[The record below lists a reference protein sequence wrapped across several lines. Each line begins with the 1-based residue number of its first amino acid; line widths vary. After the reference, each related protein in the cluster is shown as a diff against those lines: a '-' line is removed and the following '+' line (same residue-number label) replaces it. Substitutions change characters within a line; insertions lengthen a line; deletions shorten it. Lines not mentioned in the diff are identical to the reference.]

1 MTVDWKKKLIPNLP
15 YLLFVYLFD
24 KLCQAVRLAPG
35 LDASEKFLHLSQ
47 GFTEAF
53 SSGLPSLHPL
63 DLLAGIA
70 GAVIVRLAV
79 YAKSKNTKKYR
90 KGIEYGSARWGTA
103 ADIAP
108 YVDPVPDWN
117 IPLTQTEKL
126 TMSSRPKNPK
136 YARNKNIL
144 VIGGSGSG
152 KTRFFVKPSLM
163 QMHSSYVV
171 TDPKG
176 QLLSEVGTMLRRGA
190 PKLDENGKPMQ
201 DACGKVIYEP
211 YRIKVLNTINFKKSM
226 KYNPFAYIRSEKDI
240 LKLVNV
246 IIANTKGDGEKSS
259 EDFWVKAERLLY
271 CALIGYIWYEAEPEE
286 KNFLTLLELI
296 NASEAREDD
305 EEFQSPVDLL
315 FSKLEKEHPDHFAVK
330 QYRKFKL
337 AAGKTLKSILIS
349 CGARLAP
356 FDIAELREIM
366 SDDELEL
373 DTLGDRKTALFLIM
387 SDTDTTFNFVILTD
401 FMEADG
407 NIMVTMH
414 IRGINQNEAIKM
426 VKRKITDLDA
436 MKIQEQKRAVRSG
449 YDMDILPSDLSTY
462 GGAAK
467 DLLTDLQSRNER
479 MFNMTF
485 LVLHTAE
492 TRQKLEIAVSQAA
505 SVAQTYNCLLT
516 RLDFQ
521 QEDGLM
527 SSLPLGLN
535 RIKIERSL
543 TTSALAVF
551 VPFVTQEVFMGGDA
565 MYYGLNALS
574 NNMILLDRKQSRCPN
589 GLVFGTPG
597 SGKSMSCKREITFIM
612 LMTQDN
618 VIICD
623 PEDEYSPLV
632 KRLGGQVVRLSP
644 SSTDYVNPLDINLNY
659 SEEENPLALKSDF
672 VLSFCELIMGSKT
685 GLEAIEKT
693 VIDRAV
699 QMIYQPYFADPR
711 PENMPILGD
720 LMNALLSQH
729 IPEAD
734 RVAQALDLYVNG
746 SLNFFN
752 HRTTVDISN
761 RLVCFDIKGLG
772 KNLKKPGMLIVQDAV
787 WNTVTINRAIGRSTW
802 YFVDE
807 FHLLL
812 KEEQT
817 AAYSAEIWKRFR
829 KWGGIPTGAT
839 QNPKDLLS
847 SPEIENI
854 LENSD
859 FIYMLN
865 QAAGDRKILA
875 ERLNISSEQLAY
887 VTNSEPGHGLL
898 FFNNVI
904 LPFADDFPKDTELYK
919 LLTTKPSEVEHE
931 ERMG

>member
-1 MTVDWKKKLIPNLP
+1 M
-15 YLLFVYLFD
+15 
-24 KLCQAVRLAPG
+24 QAKTSRPG
-35 LDASEKFLHLSQ
+35 K
-47 GFTEAF
+47 T
-53 SSGLPSLHPL
+53 
-63 DLLAGIA
+63 
-70 GAVIVRLAV
+70 
-79 YAKSKNTKKYR
+79 AKPR
-90 KGIEYGSARWGTA
+90 R
-103 ADIAP
+103 
-108 YVDPVPDWN
+108 
-117 IPLTQTEKL
+117 KL
-126 TMSSRPKNPK
+126 TR
-136 YARNKNIL
+136 
-144 VIGGSGSG
+144 
-152 KTRFFVKPSLM
+152 
-163 QMHSSYVV
+163 
-171 TDPKG
+171 D
-176 QLLSEVGTMLRRGA
+176 ERRQIEA
-190 PKLDENGKPMQ
+190 
-201 DACGKVIYEP
+201 A
-211 YRIKVLNTINFKKSM
+211 
-226 KYNPFAYIRSEKDI
+226 IRQ
-240 LKLVNV
+240 
-246 IIANTKGDGEKSS
+246 AKGDGKNHTVQDSIPFRNMFPDGLCRLDGGAFSKTIAYEDVNYRLAGPEDQRSIFESLCDFYNGYDPTIGVQMTLSS
-259 EDFWVKAERLLY
+259 RYVEHGPEEDLFGIRPQGDDLDPIREDAAGILRFQYERGSNGYVKTKYVTLTIEAENLAAARARFARIETDTLNRFKVMEAAAHVLDGKERLEL
-271 CALIGYIWYEAEPEE
+271 LHGILHPEGG
-286 KNFLTLLELI
+286 
-296 NASEAREDD
+296 R
-305 EEFQSPVDLL
+305 
-315 FSKLEKEHPDHFAVK
+315 FA
-330 QYRKFKL
+330 FDWDW
-337 AAGKTLKSILIS
+337 
-349 CGARLAP
+349 LAP
-356 FDIAELREIM
+356 SGLSVKDFIAPSSFHFGETRTFRIGEMYGAVSFLQITAPEIH
-366 SDDELEL
+366 
-373 DTLGDRKTALFLIM
+373 DR
-387 SDTDTTFNFVILTD
+387 ILAE
-401 FMEADG
+401 FMETEG
-407 NIMVTMH
+407 NILVTMH

-632 KRLGGQVVRLSP
+632 KRLGGQVIRLSP

-711 PENMPILGD
+711 PE
-720 LMNALLSQH
+720 

-919 LLTTKPSEVEHE
+919 LLTTKPSEVAHE
-931 ERMG
+931 TVDDEKEDQNG

>member
-1 MTVDWKKKLIPNLP
+1 MLKK
-15 YLLFVYLFD
+15 
-24 KLCQAVRLAPG
+24 A
-35 LDASEKFLHLSQ
+35 
-47 GFTEAF
+47 
-53 SSGLPSLHPL
+53 
-63 DLLAGIA
+63 
-70 GAVIVRLAV
+70 
-79 YAKSKNTKKYR
+79 AKPEN
-90 KGIEYGSARWGTA
+90 AQPA
-103 ADIAP
+103 AKR
-108 YVDPVPDWN
+108 
-117 IPLTQTEKL
+117 KL
-126 TMSSRPKNPK
+126 TRAERKQ
-136 YARNKNIL
+136 I
-144 VIGGSGSG
+144 
-152 KTRFFVKPSLM
+152 
-163 QMHSSYVV
+163 
-171 TDPKG
+171 
-176 QLLSEVGTMLRRGA
+176 E
-190 PKLDENGKPMQ
+190 
-201 DACGKVIYEP
+201 
-211 YRIKVLNTINFKKSM
+211 TI
-226 KYNPFAYIRSEKDI
+226 IRQ
-240 LKLVNV
+240 
-246 IIANTKGDGEKSS
+246 AKGDGKPHTVQDSIPFRNLYP
-259 EDFWVKAERLLY
+259 DGLCRL
-271 CALIGYIWYEAEPEE
+271 
-286 KNFLTLLELI
+286 
-296 NASEAREDD
+296 DD
-305 EEFQSPVDLL
+305 RL
-315 FSKLEKEHPDHFAVK
+315 FSKTIVYEDVNYRLAGPDDQRDIFERLCDFYNGYDPSIGVQMTLSSRHEDKNGNLFGMDAQGDALDDMRVEASGILQMQYERGNNGFVK
-330 QYRKFKL
+330 RKYVTLTIEADTLNRFKVMG
-337 AAGKTLKSILIS
+337 A
-349 CGARLAP
+349 GARVLNGKERLALLHGLLHPEGGRFAFEWEWLPASGLSVKDFISPSSFEFGETRRFRIGEMYGAVSFLQILAP
-356 FDIAELREIM
+356 EIQ
-366 SDDELEL
+366 
-373 DTLGDRKTALFLIM
+373 DR
-387 SDTDTTFNFVILTD
+387 ILTD
-401 FMEADG
+401 FMDVEG
-407 NIMVTMH
+407 NLLVTMH
-414 IRGINQNEAIKM
+414 VRGINQNEAIKM

-436 MKIQEQKRAVRSG
+436 MKIQEQKKAARSG

-467 DLLTDLQSRNER
+467 NLLQDLQSRNER

-485 LVLHTAE
+485 LMLHLAPTK
-492 TRQKLEIAVSQAA
+492 QKLEIAVSQSA
-505 SVAQTYNCLLT
+505 SVAQTHNCILT

-551 VPFVTQEVFMGGDA
+551 VPFVTQELFMGGNA

-597 SGKSMSCKREITFIM
+597 SGKSMSCKREITYVM
-612 LMTQDN
+612 LTTKDN

-632 KRLGGQVVRLSP
+632 NRLGGQVIRLSP
-644 SSTDYVNPLDINLNY
+644 NSRDYVNPLDINLNY

-711 PENMPILGD
+711 PENMPVLGD
-720 LMNALLSQH
+720 LLDALMAQG
-729 IPEAD
+729 IPEAE

-752 HRTTVDISN
+752 HRTTVDIHN

-787 WNTVTINRAIGRSTW
+787 WNTVTVNRAIGRATW

-817 AAYSAEIWKRFR
+817 AAYSAEVWKRFR
-829 KWGGIPTGAT
+829 KWGGVPTGAT

-859 FIYMLN
+859 FIYLLN
-865 QAAGDRKILA
+865 LSAGDRKLMT
-875 ERLNISSEQLAY
+875 ERLNISAEQLAY
-887 VTNSEPGHGLL
+887 VTNADPGSGLL
-898 FFNNVI
+898 FFQNVI
-904 LPFADDFPKDTELYK
+904 LPFRDEFPKDTELYK
-919 LLTTKPSEVEHE
+919 LLTTKPSEVAHD
-931 ERMG
+931 G

>member
-1 MTVDWKKKLIPNLP
+1 
-15 YLLFVYLFD
+15 
-24 KLCQAVRLAPG
+24 
-35 LDASEKFLHLSQ
+35 
-47 GFTEAF
+47 
-53 SSGLPSLHPL
+53 
-63 DLLAGIA
+63 
-70 GAVIVRLAV
+70 
-79 YAKSKNTKKYR
+79 
-90 KGIEYGSARWGTA
+90 
-103 ADIAP
+103 
-108 YVDPVPDWN
+108 
-117 IPLTQTEKL
+117 
-126 TMSSRPKNPK
+126 
-136 YARNKNIL
+136 
-144 VIGGSGSG
+144 
-152 KTRFFVKPSLM
+152 
-163 QMHSSYVV
+163 
-171 TDPKG
+171 
-176 QLLSEVGTMLRRGA
+176 MLRRGA
-190 PKLDENGKPMQ
+190 PKLDENGKPLR
-201 DACGKVIYEP
+201 DARGKVIYEP

-305 EEFQSPVDLL
+305 EEFQSPVDIL
-315 FSKLEKEHPDHFAVK
+315 FAKLEKEHPDHFAVK